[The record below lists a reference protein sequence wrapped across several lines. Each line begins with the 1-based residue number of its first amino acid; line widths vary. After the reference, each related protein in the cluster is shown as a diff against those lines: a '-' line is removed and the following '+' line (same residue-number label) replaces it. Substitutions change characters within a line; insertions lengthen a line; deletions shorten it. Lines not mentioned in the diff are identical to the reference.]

1 MQCSGLRIAETARRD
16 DTLAGAN
23 WALEVT
29 FLSDKDASV
38 GVGEGEGGAEKEN
51 WELKGGWLFG

>member
-51 WELKGGWLFG
+51 